1 MKKLRI
7 TVEDKQYEVTVEVL
21 EDDESY
27 YQPMP
32 QAAPAAAPA
41 ARSAQVDAPAVSAPK
56 PAAPKAAA
64 GDIPSPLAGNVMKVL
79 VKAGDSFKA
88 GQDLVVLEAM
98 KMETN
103 VSAPNDG
110 SVTAVH
116 VKEGDTVQEGQ
127 ALLSIS

>member
-7 TVEDKQYEVTVEVL
+7 TVEDKEYEVTVEVL

-32 QAAPAAAPA
+32 QAAAGAAPA
-41 ARSAQVDAPAVSAPK
+41 ARSAQVDAPPVSAPK

-64 GDIPSPLAGNVMKVL
+64 GDLPSPLAGNVFKVL
-79 VKAGDSFKA
+79 VKPGDSFTA
-88 GQDLVVLEAM
+88 GQDLIILEAM
-98 KMETN
+98 KMETSI
-103 VSAPNDG
+103 SAPSDG
-110 SVTAVH
+110 TVAAVH

-127 ALLSIS
+127 ALISIS